1 MKNIDQTKNKLN
13 TIFKRYGLILSLL
26 FVTLGYSGS
35 AWGGTYFLFMST
47 NNNNNPSQMTSR
59 GSQTAD
65 DEYEWTVTAET
76 SGNNYFGISTSAS
89 YTNLLDADAHKI
101 TCNLSSCYSGSQNY
115 NLDNKTYRFKWFSSN
130 QSSTVVIRYKASTT
144 TYTISTSSGIAVA
157 TSITG
162 GSISPTS
169 ASVSSGGNQSFTV
182 TPSTGYVVTAVSY
195 SGTAT
200 NNWTSGNTISLTNI
214 TSAGTLTVT
223 CGPSVPV
230 VRMGDIPTPNPATNE
245 AVTAYAYLAKTGCA
259 NVTKLRIY
267 IGKDGSPTKSSDYV
281 EYTTGNPYSIN
292 NQYAITI
299 PASKLNEIAGASSSF
314 TAHIKATG
322 FNSAGESELSDE
334 LTFTYQACPIGV
346 EITPSSG
353 EMLVGSPT
361 TFSTSVSGAGGTQTY
376 KWYVNDVEQS
386 GQTSSTFGFTPT
398 EAGSYAVKVEV
409 TDDCTR
415 SATANMT
422 TCNSPTISSLT
433 VSSDTT
439 TPWEPVII
447 TATVANTDNV
457 VFTATGATIIA
468 TQNSSTEWE
477 GRFKAGTVKTYVVTA
492 TATSSSSTCG
502 SDTETVEIDVE
513 ADVEVCP

>member
-35 AWGGTYFLFMST
+35 AWGGTYYLLMGTDS
-47 NNNNNPSQMTSR
+47 NPSKMTSK

-65 DEYEWTVTAET
+65 DEYEWTVTVQT
-76 SGNNYFGISTSAS
+76 SGNNYFGISTSDS
-89 YTNLLDADAHKI
+89 YTNLLNASGHTI
-101 TCNLSSCYSGSQNY
+101 TCNLSPCTSSGQHY
-115 NLDNKTYRFKWFSSN
+115 NFGGIDYYFKYFSSN

-144 TYTISTSSGIAVA
+144 TYTISASSI
-157 TSITG
+157 
-162 GSISPTS
+162 
-169 ASVSSGGNQSFTV
+169 
-182 TPSTGYVVTAVSY
+182 
-195 SGTAT
+195 
-200 NNWTSGNTISLTNI
+200 
-214 TSAGTLTVT
+214 
-223 CGPSVPV
+223 SVPV

-267 IGKDGSPTKSSDYV
+267 IGKDESPTKSSPYV

-334 LTFTYQACPIGV
+334 LTFSYQACPIGV

-361 TFSTSVSGAGGTQTY
+361 TFSTSVSGAG
-376 KWYVNDVEQS
+376 
-386 GQTSSTFGFTPT
+386 
-398 EAGSYAVKVEV
+398 
-409 TDDCTR
+409 
-415 SATANMT
+415 
-422 TCNSPTISSLT
+422 
-433 VSSDTT
+433 
-439 TPWEPVII
+439 
-447 TATVANTDNV
+447 
-457 VFTATGATIIA
+457 
-468 TQNSSTEWE
+468 
-477 GRFKAGTVKTYVVTA
+477 
-492 TATSSSSTCG
+492 
-502 SDTETVEIDVE
+502 
-513 ADVEVCP
+513 

>member
-26 FVTLGYSGS
+26 FITLGYSGT
-35 AWGGTYFLFMST
+35 AWGTDYYVLWGTSDNPANWNLGNAIHMTDQSPKFTCTMTGLPKST
-47 NNNNNPSQMTSR
+47 NIYFGVSTTS
-59 GSQTAD
+59 GSLSGMFNASLSSISCTLTNHSEGHQNYGA
-65 DEYEWTVTAET
+65 YNFVRFSSSET
-76 SGNNYFGISTSAS
+76 SA
-89 YTNLLDADAHKI
+89 KI
-101 TCNLSSCYSGSQNY
+101 EFNHDSPG
-115 NLDNKTYRFKWFSSN
+115 
-130 QSSTVVIRYKASTT
+130 
-144 TYTISTSSGIAVA
+144 TYTISAAGLAVA

-169 ASVSSGGNQSFTV
+169 ATVSSGGNQSFTV

-409 TDDCTR
+409 TDDCTS

-422 TCNSPTISSLT
+422 ACNSPTISSLT
-433 VSSDTT
+433 VSSETT
-439 TPWEPVII
+439 TPWEAVII

-457 VFTATGATIIA
+457 VFTATGATII
-468 TQNSSTEWE
+468 TTKKSSTEWE
-477 GRFKAGTVKTYVVTA
+477 GKFKAGTVKTYVVTA

>member
-26 FVTLGYSGS
+26 FISLVYSGS
-35 AWGGTYFLFMST
+35 AWGQTYYLLMST
-47 NNNNNPSQMTSR
+47 TDNPSTMTSK
-59 GSQTAD
+59 GSKTAND
-65 DEYEWTVTAET
+65 GYEWTVTVQT
-76 SGNNYFGISTSAS
+76 SVNNFFGISTSDS
-89 YTNLLDADAHKI
+89 YTGLLNATNHTI
-101 TCNLSSCYSGSQNY
+101 TCNSLCSSSGTQGYGGYHFMRFSLS
-115 NLDNKTYRFKWFSSN
+115 
-130 QSSTVVIRYKASTT
+130 QSSTVVIRYDAST
-144 TYTISTSSGIAVA
+144 TYTISTTSGIAVA

-169 ASVSSGGNQSFTV
+169 ASVASGGNQSFTV
-182 TPSTGYVVTAVSY
+182 TPNSGYVVTAVSY

-353 EMLVGSPT
+353 EMLLDSIT
-361 TFSTSVSGAGGTQTY
+361 TFSTSVSGASGTPTY
-376 KWYVNDVEQS
+376 KWYVNNEEQS
-386 GQTSSTFGFTPT
+386 GETSSTFSFTPT

-409 TDDCTR
+409 TDDCIR

-433 VSSDTT
+433 LSSETT
-439 TPWEPVII
+439 TPWEAVII

-457 VFTATGATIIA
+457 VFTATGATII
-468 TQNSSTEWE
+468 TTKKSNTEWE
-477 GRFKAGTVKTYVVTA
+477 GRFKAGTVTTYVVTA

-502 SDTETVEIDVE
+502 SDTETVGIDVE

>member
-26 FVTLGYSGS
+26 FISLGYSGN
-35 AWGGTYFLFMST
+35 AWGGTYYLLMGT
-47 NNNNNPSQMTSR
+47 NSNPSGMTSK

-65 DEYEWTVTAET
+65 DEYEWTVTVQT
-76 SGNNYFGISTSAS
+76 SGNNYFGISTSDS
-89 YTNLLDADAHKI
+89 YTNLLNASGHTI
-101 TCNLSSCYSGSQNY
+101 TCNLSPCTSGGQHY
-115 NLDNKTYRFKWFSSN
+115 NSGGIDYYFKYFSSN

-144 TYTISTSSGIAVA
+144 TYTISASSI
-157 TSITG
+157 
-162 GSISPTS
+162 
-169 ASVSSGGNQSFTV
+169 
-182 TPSTGYVVTAVSY
+182 
-195 SGTAT
+195 
-200 NNWTSGNTISLTNI
+200 
-214 TSAGTLTVT
+214 
-223 CGPSVPV
+223 SVPV

-433 VSSDTT
+433 LSSETT

-477 GRFKAGTVKTYVVTA
+477 GRFKAGTVKTYEVTA

>member
-35 AWGGTYFLFMST
+35 AWGGTYYLLMGTDS
-47 NNNNNPSQMTSR
+47 NPSKMTSK

-65 DEYEWTVTAET
+65 DEYEWTVTVQT
-76 SGNNYFGISTSAS
+76 SGNNYFGISTSDS
-89 YTNLLDADAHKI
+89 YTNLLNASGHTI
-101 TCNLSSCYSGSQNY
+101 TCNLSPCTSSGQHY
-115 NLDNKTYRFKWFSSN
+115 NFGGIDYYFKYFSSN

-144 TYTISTSSGIAVA
+144 TYTISASSI
-157 TSITG
+157 
-162 GSISPTS
+162 
-169 ASVSSGGNQSFTV
+169 
-182 TPSTGYVVTAVSY
+182 
-195 SGTAT
+195 
-200 NNWTSGNTISLTNI
+200 
-214 TSAGTLTVT
+214 
-223 CGPSVPV
+223 SVPV

-259 NVTKLRIY
+259 NVTKLRIN

-334 LTFTYQACPIGV
+334 LTFSYQACPIGV

-361 TFSTSVSGAGGTQTY
+361 TFSTSVSGAGGTPTY

-386 GQTSSTFGFTPT
+386 GQTSSTFNFTPT
-398 EAGSYAVKVEV
+398 EAVSYAVKVEV
-409 TDDCTR
+409 TDDCTS

-433 VSSDTT
+433 VSSETT
-439 TPWEPVII
+439 TPWEAVII

-457 VFTATGATIIA
+457 VFTATGATII
-468 TQNSSTEWE
+468 TTKKSSTEWE
-477 GRFKAGTVKTYVVTA
+477 GKFKAGTVKTYVVTA

>member
-13 TIFKRYGLILSLL
+13 TIFKRYGLVLSLL
-26 FVTLGYSGS
+26 FISLGYSAG
-35 AWGGTYFLFMST
+35 AFGGTYYLRMGIGNDNTDPSKWTNQGSRTTTGNEYVWTVAGLPLST
-47 NNNNNPSQMTSR
+47 NI
-59 GSQTAD
+59 
-65 DEYEWTVTAET
+65 
-76 SGNNYFGISTSAS
+76 YFGVSTTDSHTTLVVINNDES
-89 YTNLLDADAHKI
+89 KV
-101 TCNLSSCYSGSQNY
+101 SCPSVCTGKGIQEYGG
-115 NLDNKTYRFKWFSSN
+115 KHFVRFSSN
-130 QSSTVVIRYKASTT
+130 SAIVVITYNESANS
-144 TYTISTSSGIAVA
+144 YTISSAAPAA
-157 TSITG
+157 T
-162 GSISPTS
+162 
-169 ASVSSGGNQSFTV
+169 
-182 TPSTGYVVTAVSY
+182 
-195 SGTAT
+195 
-200 NNWTSGNTISLTNI
+200 
-214 TSAGTLTVT
+214 
-223 CGPSVPV
+223 VPL
-230 VRMGDIPTPNPATNE
+230 VRMGDAPTPNPATNE

-433 VSSDTT
+433 LSSETT
-439 TPWEPVII
+439 TPWEAVII

-457 VFTATGATIIA
+457 VFTATGATII
-468 TQNSSTEWE
+468 TTENSSKEWE

>member
-26 FVTLGYSGS
+26 FISLVYSGS
-35 AWGGTYFLFMST
+35 AWGGTYYLLMST
-47 NNNNNPSQMTSR
+47 NSDPSTMTSK

-65 DEYEWTVTAET
+65 DEYEWTVTVQT
-76 SGNNYFGISTSAS
+76 SGNNYFGISESDS
-89 YTNLLDADAHKI
+89 YTKLLNASNHTI
-101 TCNLSSCYSGSQNY
+101 TCNLSSCYSGNQHYNY
-115 NLDNKTYRFKWFSSN
+115 GGIDYNFKYFSSN

-144 TYTISTSSGIAVA
+144 TYTLSTSSI
-157 TSITG
+157 
-162 GSISPTS
+162 
-169 ASVSSGGNQSFTV
+169 
-182 TPSTGYVVTAVSY
+182 
-195 SGTAT
+195 
-200 NNWTSGNTISLTNI
+200 
-214 TSAGTLTVT
+214 
-223 CGPSVPV
+223 SVPV

-299 PASKLNEIAGASSSF
+299 HASKLNEIAGASSSF

-398 EAGSYAVKVEV
+398 EAVSYAVKVEV
-409 TDDCTR
+409 TDDCTS

-433 VSSDTT
+433 VSPETKTT
-439 TPWEPVII
+439 TPWEAVII

-457 VFTATGATIIA
+457 VFTATGATII
-468 TQNSSTEWE
+468 TTENSSTEWE
-477 GRFKAGTVKTYVVTA
+477 GKFKAGTVKTYVVTA

>member
-35 AWGGTYFLFMST
+35 AWATTYYLLWGTSDNPANWSNNMEEVADNNFTWDIGEIAASTTIFFGVSTTTSYNKMISANGATRNCGICNWFQAQDYGGKYFSKF
-47 NNNNNPSQMTSR
+47 
-59 GSQTAD
+59 
-65 DEYEWTVTAET
+65 
-76 SGNNYFGISTSAS
+76 
-89 YTNLLDADAHKI
+89 
-101 TCNLSSCYSGSQNY
+101 NLSSKQSVRIVY
-115 NLDNKTYRFKWFSSN
+115 NHDSPG
-130 QSSTVVIRYKASTT
+130 
-144 TYTISTSSGIAVA
+144 TYTISATSGIAVA

-169 ASVSSGGNQSFTV
+169 ASVASGGSQEFTV

-223 CGPSVPV
+223 CGPSVPL
-230 VRMGDIPTPNPATNE
+230 VRMGDIPSPNPATNE

-334 LTFTYQACPIGV
+334 LTFSYQACPVVVQIS
-346 EITPSSG
+346 PSSG
-353 EMLVGSPT
+353 EMLLDSIT
-361 TFSTSVSGAGGTQTY
+361 TFSTSVSGASGTPTY
-376 KWYVNDVEQS
+376 KWYVNNVEQS

-409 TDDCTR
+409 TDDCTS

-457 VFTATGATIIA
+457 VFIATGATII
-468 TQNSSTEWE
+468 TTENSSTEWK
-477 GRFKAGTVKTYVVTA
+477 GRFKAGTVKKYVVTA